1 MEFSVEIV
9 LPSGKK
15 CRVQE
20 LNNREY
26 LSIVKFAQNNDLV
39 GLSRLFDE
47 LFIEPDMN
55 IFDRFYLLI
64 YVRMLFIE
72 GSISL
77 NIEDRQVDVQLAS
90 VLDKIETSYIDLET
104 KFEADGIEVILDLPC
119 ISYYEHID
127 ELFISTIKSVKIAD
141 AIVEFHTISKEEQEQ
156 IMDNLPA
163 SMFHNIKK
171 FIQTIQDSLLAIAI
185 IDEDEELGVERIS
198 IDIIGNGV
206 MQFVTNIFSTDLE
219 SFYTLIYTFQNTILP
234 GSNLFFELSPIEA
247 KIILN
252 THSKRMKEEN
262 DKLQK
267 QK

>member
-104 KFEADGIEVILDLPC
+104 KFNE
-119 ISYYEHID
+119 
-127 ELFISTIKSVKIAD
+127 
-141 AIVEFHTISKEEQEQ
+141 
-156 IMDNLPA
+156 
-163 SMFHNIKK
+163 
-171 FIQTIQDSLLAIAI
+171 
-185 IDEDEELGVERIS
+185 
-198 IDIIGNGV
+198 
-206 MQFVTNIFSTDLE
+206 
-219 SFYTLIYTFQNTILP
+219 
-234 GSNLFFELSPIEA
+234 
-247 KIILN
+247 
-252 THSKRMKEEN
+252 
-262 DKLQK
+262 
-267 QK
+267 